1 MLETFNCGNG
11 MVLVVN
17 KDDLNRTEK
26 YLKKLKLSYKVIGQF
41 SSLKKGDRKITI
53 E

>member
-17 KDDLNRTEK
+17 KDDLNEAEK
-26 YLKKLKLSYKVIGQF
+26 NLIKLRLSYKVIGKF
-41 SSLKKGDRKITI
+41 SSLKKDDGKITI